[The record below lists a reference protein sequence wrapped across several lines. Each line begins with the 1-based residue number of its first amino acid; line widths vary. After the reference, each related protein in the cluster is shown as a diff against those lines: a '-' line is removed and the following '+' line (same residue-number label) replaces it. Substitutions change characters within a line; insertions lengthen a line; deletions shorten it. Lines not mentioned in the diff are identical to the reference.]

1 MRYLLLVLL
10 LLPWPAAAQHPVET
24 ILAAEAAAG
33 RFSGAVLVVQQGRV
47 VARVNRGLANQQFA
61 VPVTDSTRFPIA
73 SMTKTLTALLVLQLQ
88 EQGRLK
94 LTDKASTYLPDLP
107 PDCGNI
113 SLRELLTHY
122 SGLQNEPI
130 QAYDTRLTTA
140 EFVHAYVR
148 RKEVGKAPGFHYNNV
163 DYILLTRVLEVVSGK
178 PYPVLLR
185 EAILAPLGMRNTGV
199 LTDNRVIPNLAYG
212 YHNYTFGE
220 GNPHEPL
227 RNDSRELSNYAG
239 AGAAYSTVADLA
251 KLVQALHGNR
261 LLRPQTTRQFLIRP
275 QQPDF
280 LDYTRGRPTI
290 GFYYNDKTLPRPVL
304 ERRGS
309 IDGFNSLLLTTP
321 DFTTTVIVLCNTDTG
336 DLEKIGDAVFNA
348 LR

>member
-10 LLPWPAAAQHPVET
+10 LLPWPVAAQHPVED

-33 RFSGAVLVVQQGRV
+33 RFSGAALVVQHGRV
-47 VARVNRGLANQQFA
+47 VARVNRGRANWQFA

-94 LTDKASTYLPDLP
+94 LTDKAAAYLPDLP
-107 PDCGNI
+107 PDCRNVTLL
-113 SLRELLTHY
+113 SLLTHY
-122 SGLQNEPI
+122 SGLKNEPVNV
-130 QAYDTRLTTA
+130 YTTRLPTA
-140 EFVHAYVR
+140 EFVRTYVVR
-148 RKEVGKAPGFHYNNV
+148 DEAKPTPVFNYNNV

-178 PYPVLLR
+178 SFPVLLQ
-185 EAILAPLGMRNTGV
+185 EAILTPLDMKNTGV
-199 LTDNRVIPNLAYG
+199 LTDSRIVPNLAYG

-220 GNPHEPL
+220 GNPKEPL
-227 RNDSRELSNYAG
+227 QNDSRELSNYAG
-239 AGAAYSTVADLA
+239 AGAVYSTVGDLA
-251 KLVQALHGNR
+251 KLVEALQTNR
-261 LLRPQTTRQFLIRP
+261 LLRPQTTQRLLTQP

-290 GFYYNDKTLPRPVL
+290 GFYYNDRTFPRPVL

-321 DFTTTVIVLCNTDTG
+321 DFTTAVIILCNTDTG
-336 DLEKIGDAVFNA
+336 DLEKIGDAVYGA
-348 LR
+348 IK